1 MAFPRQRPVL
11 HSLPRK
17 QRSPIARKLSVAW
30 RPPLQRRRYPTSPT
44 RQRAPASVNSRSRV
58 EWIGRR
64 SIPWIDRLD
73 AGVARRAL
81 VAGVVIGVLDTPQPP
96 SRGGGLTLLVAR
108 EGAVAQ
114 ARLVVALNAEG
125 IAGADGSRRCRDCD
139 REAARAQQ
147 CQNQVA
153 HGSLPSAVAD
163 CARFLQAAT
172 QAGQAGSRQL
182 TFRHAGFE
190 RLAHED
196 RRLIDSLTLAHRR
209 DIIPVDSAEQTGNDV
224 LPV

>member
-44 RQRAPASVNSRSRV
+44 RQRAPPSVNSRSRV

-81 VAGVVIGVLDTPQPP
+81 VARVVIGVLDAPQPP

-125 IAGADGSRRCRDCD
+125 IAGADGSRRCRDGD
-139 REAARAQQ
+139 RQCTGGQQ
-147 CQNQVA
+147 RRNEFA
-153 HGSLPSAVAD
+153 HGSLPSA
-163 CARFLQAAT
+163 T
-172 QAGQAGSRQL
+172 AGCGSIALSCKPSRQS
-182 TFRHAGFE
+182 GFPSIHF
-190 RLAHED
+190 HEF
-196 RRLIDSLTLAHRR
+196 
-209 DIIPVDSAEQTGNDV
+209 EN
-224 LPV
+224 